1 MNEKSSN
8 PRDHAAE
15 LAALHGLGALDGVDA
30 AAMADC
36 GDCLFGKAALAALG
50 FELTTAE
57 ITATLFPPVAPSAGL
72 KDKIMARISP
82 PAPPQED
89 AKVHY
94 LPSAEG
100 QWQILPGGK
109 IRIKPLSDLPE
120 AGHTVFLLE
129 ASPGGVLG
137 AHFHEGMEEFY
148 LISGDLTTNGLVL
161 GPGDYMRHA
170 PGTHHDQATS
180 EHGCLALVVTA
191 RENHPRKAIGAY
203 NELRNLMRG
212 MLGN

>member
-1 MNEKSSN
+1 MNPPSN
-8 PRDHAAE
+8 DPHNSAAE

-30 AAMADC
+30 AAMAHC
-36 GDCLFGKAALAALG
+36 SECLLGKAALAALG
-50 FELTTAE
+50 FEDTAAAITSLT
-57 ITATLFPPVAPSAGL
+57 FPPVAPSDGL

-137 AHFHEGMEEFY
+137 SHFHEGMEEFY

-170 PGTHHDQATS
+170 PGTHHAQATS

-191 RENHPRKAIGAY
+191 RENHPRKTIGAY